1 LYIKTIDKVNIGVL
15 TMKISTKGRYGTR
28 ALLDL
33 ALHKESEPILL
44 KDIAGRQ
51 DISLRYLEQIIPPLV
66 AGGLIRSIRGARG
79 GIELV
84 KEPSEVKLS
93 DIIQILEGSVA
104 PVACIINPSICER
117 SISCVTR
124 DVWNELKE
132 AIDNVLQ
139 STTLQDLVER
149 HKIKRQAKEP
159 MYFI

>member
-1 LYIKTIDKVNIGVL
+1 MDKVNIGVI

-44 KDIAGRQ
+44 KDIARRQ

-66 AGGLIRSIRGARG
+66 TGGLIRSIRGARG
-79 GIELV
+79 GIVLAKDTREINV
-84 KEPSEVKLS
+84 S
-93 DIIQILEGSVA
+93 DIIRILEGSIA
-104 PVACIINPSICER
+104 PVECIDNPSMCER
-117 SISCVTR
+117 SVSCVTR